1 MSSETDST
9 RSGGAP
15 ESSQRLGEAFEEIA
29 KAWSGKA
36 TASESKPRGASPD
49 PIKLAIAA
57 SKLSDSTL
65 LNKLV
70 TFASGLD
77 ERELNDLKVLLTPAV
92 LAADAAAA
100 QAVRQRHGS
109 PAEFLRELDVRLARG
124 DIGIGPGGQAAI
136 TPTITITTITT
147 TIASHPVIGCSK
159 LA

>member
-1 MSSETDST
+1 MSSETGGG
-9 RSGGAP
+9 RSGGAQ
-15 ESSQRLGEAFEEIA
+15 ESAQRLGEAFEEIA
-29 KAWSGKA
+29 KAWTGRA
-36 TASESKPRGASPD
+36 TAPETHGECPD
-49 PIKLAIAA
+49 PVRLAMAA

-70 TFASGLD
+70 SFTAGLN
-77 ERELNDLKVLLTPAV
+77 ERELKDLQVLLIPAV

-100 QAVRQRHGS
+100 RPIKPKHGS

-124 DIGIGPGGQAAI
+124 DIGVGQGGQAAI

-147 TIASHPVIGCSK
+147 TIASHPVITCNAA